1 MDIGRS
7 PIIAPVSSV
16 GTNVNSQGTQAT
28 LLPQFQT
35 VQRAA
40 GSDSVSL
47 TFREVPV
54 QQPQAKNERE
64 EQSQET
70 SDASDEARSDR
81 RETEIRREFEIDRET
96 SALIFR
102 SIDVSTGDVV
112 QQYPEEARLNLRA
125 YIEGQQADRLPDE
138 DG

>member
-7 PIIAPVSSV
+7 PVIARVSSV

-54 QQPQAKNERE
+54 RDSKSELE

-70 SDASDEARSDR
+70 SNASDEARSDR

-125 YIEGQQADRLPDE
+125 YIEGQQAERLLDE
-138 DG
+138 DD

>member
-7 PIIAPVSSV
+7 PIIAPVASV
-16 GTNVNSQGTQAT
+16 STNVNSQGTQAT

-35 VQRAA
+35 VQRTA

-54 QQPQAKNERE
+54 QQPQEDSQGSQRE
-64 EQSQET
+64 ASVG
-70 SDASDEARSDR
+70 SDAVENEN
-81 RETEIRREFEIDRET
+81 REREIRREFEVDRET

-102 SIDVSTGDVV
+102 SVDVSTGEVV

-125 YIEGQQADRLPDE
+125 YLGSKEEAQLEEQSAS
-138 DG
+138 